1 MKVPVVLLGLE
12 RRVVLGEEDRTEEVG
27 EALEEEGDG
36 AGDDGDM
43 RDGGESREPNGG
55 CGSL

>member
-36 AGDDGDM
+36 AGDDGDSQ
-43 RDGGESREPNGG
+43 RHLR
-55 CGSL
+55 